1 VVAFDARDPGTDA
14 AVWAASERPAALPAL
29 DPTGFAGVV
38 VLAAHA
44 DDETLGAGGLLAR
57 AARAGVPV
65 TLVVA
70 SDGAAAH
77 GGTDDRAPGDRGAD
91 DGPGDLAAVRAAEAR
106 EAARRLGVRR
116 VVQLDHPDGGLREAR
131 DLLAADLA
139 ALLRELVPG
148 RTDDGPA
155 ERRATADGAPPHH
168 LVLSTWRGD
177 GHRDHRVLGEV
188 AAEVVAAH
196 RAALR
201 AAGAPE
207 VTTLA
212 GYPVWAWHWGD
223 PAHPDV
229 PWDVMRRVDL
239 DGADRAARREAL
251 TAYPSQT
258 TGEGGRPPVL
268 HERFLAHAD
277 RPWDLVVVEP
287 GATGGT
293 GAD

>member
-1 VVAFDARDPGTDA
+1 MTGAVVAFDARDPGTDA
-14 AVWAASERPAALPAL
+14 AIWAGSVRPAALPAL
-29 DPTGFAGVV
+29 DPTALAGVV

-44 DDETLGAGGLLAR
+44 DDETLGVGGLLAR
-57 AARAGVPV
+57 AARSGVPV

-70 SDGAAAH
+70 SDGGASH
-77 GGTDDRAPGDRGAD
+77 GTVDV
-91 DGPGDLAAVRAAEAR
+91 AAVRAAEAR
-106 EAARRLGVRR
+106 EAARRLGVHR

-131 DLLAADLA
+131 DALSADLA
-139 ALLRELVPG
+139 VLLRDLVPG
-148 RTDDGPA
+148 AGDDRTPA
-155 ERRATADGAPPHH
+155 PHH

-188 AAEVVAAH
+188 AAEAVAA
-196 RAALR
+196 RRVDLR

-207 VTTLA
+207 VLTLA

-229 PWDVMRRVDL
+229 PWDAMRRVDL
-239 DGADRAARREAL
+239 DDADRAARRDAL
-251 TAYPSQT
+251 AAYPSQT

-268 HERFLAHAD
+268 HARFLAHAE

-287 GATGGT
+287 GDTGGP